1 MELRINAAY
10 AKTLTTTKRY
20 VLLFGGRASAKSYTT
35 AQRMVLR
42 MLQDDYYRGL
52 IMRQTSTDI
61 RGSQFQQIKD
71 VITDSGLS
79 QFFDIRDNLM
89 DFKCKLNGNSIS
101 SKGFKAGSGS
111 QTGKLKSITEANDV
125 WIEEAD
131 EVNYDDFMKLDLSL
145 RTTKGKQL
153 QLTLT
158 YNTEN
163 EDAWLKTKFHD
174 TNYEECEF
182 IHTTYHCNIA
192 NLHPDYIRKMESLRD
207 IDYEYYRVVVLG
219 QWGSGKKGK
228 VFEDY
233 TTGEFPEHYT
243 SEAYGLDFGF
253 TNDPTALVHIRY
265 SEGRVFIRQL
275 IYSYGLTNQDIGNKL
290 NELGVNKTT
299 AIFADSAEPKSIE
312 EIYRMGFNIKPTV
325 KGPDSINNGI
335 QLMKQYPLV
344 FCNSPDIMKEL
355 KNYTWAT
362 DKNGNLLN
370 KPIDAWGHAIDAT
383 RYACTGLFGAP
394 VNQIYGFA

>member
-1 MELRINAAY
+1 MELKINLAY
-10 AKTLTTTKRY
+10 LRALHTTKRY
-20 VLLFGGRASAKSYTT
+20 VLLYGGRASAKSYTT
-35 AQRMVLR
+35 AQRMVIR
-42 MLQDDYYRGL
+42 MLQDEYYRGL

-79 QFFDIRDNLM
+79 HYFDIRDNLM
-89 DFKCKLNGNSIS
+89 DFKCRINGNTIS
-101 SKGFKAGSGS
+101 AKGFKAASGS

-131 EVNYDDFMKLDLSL
+131 EVGYDDFMKLDLSL

-163 EDAWLKTKFHD
+163 EDTWLKTKFHD
-174 TNYEECEF
+174 TNYSECEF
-182 IHTTYHCNIA
+182 IHTTYHCNID
-192 NLHPDYIRKMESLRD
+192 NLHADYIRKMESLKE

-228 VFEDY
+228 IFEQY
-233 TTGEFPEHYT
+233 ETGEFPEHFT
-243 SEAYGLDFGF
+243 KEAYGLDFGF

-265 SEGRVFIRQL
+265 SEGRLFVKQL
-275 IYSYGLTNQDIGNKL
+275 IYGYGLTNQDIAKKMT
-290 NELGVNKTT
+290 ELGVSKTST
-299 AIFADSAEPKSIE
+299 IFADSAEPKSIE
-312 EIYRMGFNIKPTV
+312 EIYRTGFNIKPTT
-325 KGPDSINNGI
+325 KGTDSINSGI

-344 FCNSPDIMKEL
+344 FCDSPDIMKEL
-355 KNYTWAT
+355 KNYTWAQ

-370 KPIDAWGHAIDAT
+370 KPIDAFNHAIDAT
-383 RYACTGLFGAP
+383 RYATWGLLGT
-394 VNQIYGFA
+394 NQLIIYGVF